1 MTLCGGKRH
10 SSVRRFTAPS
20 NSIHQNTRSPQKAGF
35 LMEDMVPVDNYPFS
49 VDNSR
54 HKGITV
60 AMQSAQTNKTGNT
73 AAKTG
78 RKQAPARKSPR
89 GTRPTG
95 APLFFSLTYPYT
107 VVVACAGESKSGW
120 LAQLNTRAEVTYKV
134 FRVFHST
141 TTTTI
146 N

>member
-1 MTLCGGKRH
+1 
-10 SSVRRFTAPS
+10 
-20 NSIHQNTRSPQKAGF
+20 
-35 LMEDMVPVDNYPFS
+35 MEPMAPVDNQSFS
-49 VDNSR
+49 VDNPR
-54 HKGITV
+54 HKGITIAV
-60 AMQSAQTNKTGNT
+60 QSAQTNKTGNT

-78 RKQAPARKSPR
+78 GKQAPARKSPR
-89 GTRPTG
+89 GTQPTG

-107 VVVACAGESKSGW
+107 VVVTCAGESKPGW
-120 LAQLNTRAEVTYKV
+120 LAQLNTGAEVTYKV

>member
-1 MTLCGGKRH
+1 M
-10 SSVRRFTAPS
+10 A
-20 NSIHQNTRSPQKAGF
+20 
-35 LMEDMVPVDNYPFS
+35 PVDNQSFS
-49 VDNSR
+49 VDNPR

-60 AMQSAQTNKTGNT
+60 AMQSAQTNKTG
-73 AAKTG
+73 G
-78 RKQAPARKSPR
+78 KQAPARKSPR
-89 GTRPTG
+89 GTQPTG

-107 VVVACAGESKSGW
+107 VVVACAGKSKPGW
-120 LAQLNTRAEVTYKV
+120 LAQLNTGAEVTYKV

>member
-1 MTLCGGKRH
+1 MTLCGGKPH
-10 SSVRRFTAPS
+10 KSVRRFTAPS
-20 NSIHQNTRSPQKAGF
+20 NRPNQNTRSPQKAGF
-35 LMEDMVPVDNYPFS
+35 LMEDMAPVDNQPFS
-49 VDNSR
+49 VDNPR

-60 AMQSAQTNKTGNT
+60 AVQSAQTNKTGNT

-78 RKQAPARKSPR
+78 GKQAPARKWPR
-89 GTRPTG
+89 GTRLNG
-95 APLFFSLTYPYT
+95 APLFFSHSYPYT
-107 VVVACAGESKSGW
+107 VVVACAGESKSGL
-120 LAQLNTRAEVTYKV
+120 LAQLNTGAEVTYKV

>member
-1 MTLCGGKRH
+1 
-10 SSVRRFTAPS
+10 
-20 NSIHQNTRSPQKAGF
+20 
-35 LMEDMVPVDNYPFS
+35 MEPIAPVDNQLFS
-49 VDNSR
+49 VDNPR

-60 AMQSAQTNKTGNT
+60 AVQSAQTNKTGNT

-78 RKQAPARKSPR
+78 GKQAPARKSPR
-89 GTRPTG
+89 GTQPTG
-95 APLFFSLTYPYT
+95 APLFFSRSYPYT
-107 VVVACAGESKSGW
+107 VVVACAGESKLGW
-120 LAQLNTRAEVTYKV
+120 LAQLNTGAEVTYKV

>member
-1 MTLCGGKRH
+1 
-10 SSVRRFTAPS
+10 
-20 NSIHQNTRSPQKAGF
+20 
-35 LMEDMVPVDNYPFS
+35 MEPMAPVDNQSFS
-49 VDNSR
+49 VDNPR

-60 AMQSAQTNKTGNT
+60 AVQSAQTNKTGNT

-78 RKQAPARKSPR
+78 GKQAPACQWPR

-95 APLFFSLTYPYT
+95 APLFFSLSYPYT
-107 VVVACAGESKSGW
+107 VVVACAGDSKTGW
-120 LAQLNTRAEVTYKV
+120 LAQLNTGAEVTYKV

>member
-35 LMEDMVPVDNYPFS
+35 LMEPMAPVDIQPFS
-49 VDNSR
+49 VDNPR
-54 HKGITV
+54 HKGITIAV
-60 AMQSAQTNKTGNT
+60 QSAQTNKTGNT

-78 RKQAPARKSPR
+78 GKQAPARNWPR
-89 GTRPTG
+89 DTRPTG

-107 VVVACAGESKSGW
+107 VVVACAGESKPGW
-120 LAQLNTRAEVTYKV
+120 LAQLNTGAEVTYKV

>member
-10 SSVRRFTAPS
+10 KSVRRFTAPS
-20 NSIHQNTRSPQKAGF
+20 NSIHQNTRSPQKAVF
-35 LMEDMVPVDNYPFS
+35 LMEPITPVDNQPFS
-49 VDNSR
+49 VDNPR

-78 RKQAPARKSPR
+78 GKQSPARKSPR
-89 GTRPTG
+89 GNQPTG
-95 APLFFSLTYPYT
+95 APIFFSLTYPYT
-107 VVVACAGESKSGW
+107 VVVACAGESKPGW
-120 LAQLNTRAEVTYKV
+120 LAQLNTGAEVTYKV